1 MATESTGSSYV
12 AADEPSVEILE
23 DLCCKFI
30 FTAPKDA
37 LSKDRVFFLVEQ
49 AWWYYED
56 KVRPMAKSRGT
67 ELRHYSSYATFAEPL
82 FRKVEVLKPLRPN
95 LQAYLED
102 YRKYKQGIPVYGAIL
117 LDAAMEQVL
126 LVRGNK
132 SSMGW
137 GFPRGK
143 VNEGETEATCAIRE
157 VLEETG
163 YDIRSQLR
171 EPDYIEVTADGK
183 RHKLY
188 IVTGLDPTTQEFEPH
203 SKWEIGA
210 YAWHRVDALP
220 ATSDE
225 ASQVYMSADGVRH
238 RFFMIHPFVGRL
250 RKWISKR
257 KSQVANRQASGAGV
271 AGGGAA
277 GAAAGGGGGGGG
289 GGGPGQWSA
298 TSSAASSMFM
308 SRAELQ
314 AHLATLTGP
323 SQPPGLLP
331 ATPPAASAAAG
342 GAAAATSS
350 TASSAQ
356 HGAGQGQA
364 QGGRSGGGGAAAT
377 AKDGGKV
384 SRLAHATVPGGGA
397 ANGRQQQQQQQQVA
411 AEAEKQSQ
419 VKLLQH
425 VSQKLG
431 QLQQQQQAQGSELA
445 GGAEAGPSAAWAP
458 SMSRFR
464 FDRDSLLKCFAV
476 PGATAAVA

>member
-1 MATESTGSSYV
+1 MASESTGSNYS
-12 AADEPSVEILE
+12 ADEPSVEVLE

-30 FTAPKDA
+30 LTAPKDA
-37 LSKDRVFFLVEQ
+37 LGKDKLFFLVEQ

-82 FRKVEVLKPLRPN
+82 FRKVEILKPLRVN

-102 YRKYKQGIPVYGAIL
+102 YRKYK
-117 LDAAMEQVL
+117 QVL

-220 ATSDE
+220 ATADE
-225 ASQVYMSADGVRH
+225 ASQV
-238 RFFMIHPFVGRL
+238 
-250 RKWISKR
+250 
-257 KSQVANRQASGAGV
+257 
-271 AGGGAA
+271 GG
-277 GAAAGGGGGGGG
+277 
-289 GGGPGQWSA
+289 
-298 TSSAASSMFM
+298 
-308 SRAELQ
+308 L
-314 AHLATLTGP
+314 
-323 SQPPGLLP
+323 
-331 ATPPAASAAAG
+331 
-342 GAAAATSS
+342 
-350 TASSAQ
+350 
-356 HGAGQGQA
+356 
-364 QGGRSGGGGAAAT
+364 
-377 AKDGGKV
+377 
-384 SRLAHATVPGGGA
+384 
-397 ANGRQQQQQQQQVA
+397 
-411 AEAEKQSQ
+411 
-419 VKLLQH
+419 
-425 VSQKLG
+425 
-431 QLQQQQQAQGSELA
+431 
-445 GGAEAGPSAAWAP
+445 
-458 SMSRFR
+458 
-464 FDRDSLLKCFAV
+464 FDRDSLLKCFPP
-476 PGATAAVA
+476 PGATVAA